1 MAADFGKQPGYGRT
15 RWGNETDAWTQPP
28 GSRIS
33 YPAPRNVHLGE
44 RFSRGWPP
52 RRNFGILVGIRWPA
66 ADDGAT
72 ILNCSGGPRS
82 ASAIARSLIKIDRR
96 YRRSTL
102 WRYFV
107 FRKKIAQSRARR
119 PSQNS

>member
-1 MAADFGKQPGYGRT
+1 MAADFGKQPRYGRT
-15 RWGNETDAWTQPP
+15 CWGNETDAWRQPP

-44 RFSRGWPP
+44 RFSGGWPP

-72 ILNCSGGPRS
+72 ILSCGGG
-82 ASAIARSLIKIDRR
+82 LLKVCMN
-96 YRRSTL
+96 
-102 WRYFV
+102 WRKVECGV
-107 FRKKIAQSRARR
+107 F
-119 PSQNS
+119 PSSQ